1 MGVIDRYVNNI
12 SRNISKRD
20 CGFEDKKTYILDKMH
35 GHMGT
40 FFEVSADG
48 SNFNGLDE
56 VALSKIRLVIKNY
69 ISNVQQELS
78 KLSIDDVKG
87 VKVCDDYIKAID
99 DLVAV
104 YLSSLSTYSDKMY
117 KHVNNK

>member
-12 SRNISKRD
+12 SRNASGRED
-20 CGFEDKKTYILDKMH
+20 NFEVKKTYILDKMH
-35 GHMGT
+35 GYMGT
-40 FFEVSADG
+40 FFEVPADG
-48 SNFNGLDE
+48 NNFNGIDE
-56 VALSKIRLVIKNY
+56 ASLSKIRLAIKNY
-69 ISNVQQELS
+69 ISSVQHELDELS
-78 KLSIDDVKG
+78 TDDVKG
-87 VKVCDDYIKAID
+87 VKICDDYIKAID